1 MLASS
6 VIEDAYAYMQLEP
19 RDVPPSVMFPEFQ
32 VELGPNSPRL
42 DFHANRLWEYRTAWG
57 NRYSLTADLNKV
69 AEGSDPDGLSSELL
83 FFESYLAARTVIDRS
98 AGHIPE
104 ARTPQRSQQA
114 PATRPRTVTWAY
126 HLSAESRRLQ
136 CCVDY
141 RCPPDQGPVLTR
153 PPDSAWWRGDI
164 PWYNSG
170 PYGLPLEL
178 SVQVEMEHDF
188 DDEDEISLYHA
199 QFENDFIDWETAV
212 NERADGPR
220 RRLAAAFGIPLRTGV
235 FGRIE
240 SIWIPTS
247 DY

>member
-1 MLASS
+1 MHTPTCSLSPATFLRPLCFPSS
-6 VIEDAYAYMQLEP
+6 KW
-19 RDVPPSVMFPEFQ
+19 PSGQTVR
-32 VELGPNSPRL
+32 GWS
-42 DFHANRLWEYRTAWG
+42 DFLANRLWEYRTAWG
-57 NRYSLTADLNKV
+57 NRYSLTADLNAV

-153 PPDSAWWRGDI
+153 PTPDSAWWRSDI

-170 PYGLPLEL
+170 PYGPPLEL
-178 SVQVEMEHDF
+178 SAQVIMQHHF
-188 DDEDEISLYHA
+188 DNADEISLRHA

-212 NERADGPR
+212 HERADGPR
-220 RRLAAAFGIPLRTGV
+220 RRLVAAFGVPLRTGV
-235 FGRIE
+235 FGRVE
-240 SIWIPTS
+240 SVWTPTS